1 MDNRKWENKIT
12 EKVFNKLVRDRIP
25 EMIESNCEVPVTRVL
40 EDKEYKEELHKKL
53 KEEVIGAETHGEII

>member
-1 MDNRKWENKIT
+1 M
-12 EKVFNKLVRDRIP
+12 FNKLVRDRIP

-53 KEEVIGAETHGEII
+53 KEEVNEVIGAETHGEII